1 MQVSSVTAQQMKFS
15 IKDFF
20 SKCDQIRNFL
30 RIWSNLLKKSL
41 MKNFIFL
48 CSFLRLHDRKKVSTQ
63 STLNGEPGGNLM
75 HFSTQ
80 KVGTIVSSSRPCNA
94 STSAFYH
101 VTSKVRHVT
110 SEHITSCYVMV
121 RHVMSKVQSGWCF
134 TVLDRLLVFT
144 DVSLQVY

>member
-80 KVGTIVSSSRPCNA
+80 KVGTILSSSLFLAMFLHLHSIMLCQRCVMLRL
-94 STSAFYH
+94 SIL
-101 VTSKVRHVT
+101 RHVT
-110 SEHITSCYVMV
+110 SWYVMLCQ
-121 RHVMSKVQSGWCF
+121 RYNLG
-134 TVLDRLLVFT
+134 DA
-144 DVSLQVY
+144 SLYWIDC

>member
-30 RIWSNLLKKSL
+30 RIWSHLLKKSL
-41 MKNFIFL
+41 MKNFNFL
-48 CSFLRLHDRKKVSTQ
+48 CSVLRLHDREKVSTQ

-80 KVGTIVSSSRPCNA
+80 KVGTIVSSSVLAMLLHLHSIMLRQRCVMLRL
-94 STSAFYH
+94 SIL
-101 VTSKVRHVT
+101 RHVT
-110 SEHITSCYVMV
+110 SWYVMLCQ
-121 RHVMSKVQSGWCF
+121 RYNLG
-134 TVLDRLLVFT
+134 DA
-144 DVSLQVY
+144 SLYWIDC